1 MTEISLAVRSKL
13 ISTLFCIPFFA
24 AVLVA
29 PFRFAVPVAEAAQ
42 LSLSWT
48 APTTYSDGAPL
59 TDIAGFRLY
68 SGSASGNYQE
78 VLDIGY
84 LTDYTVGNLSEDAT
98 YYFAVT
104 AYDTSLRESG
114 YSNEVRQQIAALA
127 AAEGVPARDGILKGI
142 PGKTAPDIADALQA
156 LQIST
161 GAISPTAVE
170 LAHGDIVPLDAAGR
184 PGGDGRIDIADALG
198 ILRMALEL

>member
-1 MTEISLAVRSKL
+1 VTEISLAVKPKL
-13 ISTLFCIPFFA
+13 TSTLFCIPFFT

-29 PFRFAVPVAEAAQ
+29 PPRFAVPVAEAAQ

-68 SGSASGNYQE
+68 SGSASGDYRE
-78 VLDIGY
+78 VLDVGN

-114 YSNEVRQQIAALA
+114 YSNEVSQEIAALA
-127 AAEGVPARDGILKGI
+127 AAEGVPARDGILNAT
-142 PGKTAPDIADALQA
+142 PGKTVPDIADALQA
-156 LQIST
+156 LRIAT
-161 GAISPTAVE
+161 GAISPTAFE
-170 LAHGDIVPLDAAGR
+170 LAHGDIVPPDVAGK